1 MLANSH
7 VRWILNWTPEMSHT
21 GARTP
26 QAHSNGAG
34 CSWVW
39 RARLRLVSLAG
50 GAKLSLA
57 AVSVK
62 KFTCGAGNDPS
73 LPVSNIPLSAR
84 VFTNKRT
91 KSTPVFLRLTIPEIT
106 MSSADAQTAPTAA
119 PTTQPMGM
127 RKNGMTRGPFPV
139 ALAAQ
144 Y

>member
-1 MLANSH
+1 M
-7 VRWILNWTPEMSHT
+7 
-21 GARTP
+21 
-26 QAHSNGAG
+26 
-34 CSWVW
+34 W

-57 AVSVK
+57 VAAVSVK
-62 KFTCGAGNDPS
+62 KFTCGAGNDLS
-73 LPVSNIPLSAR
+73 LPVSNIPPSAR

-91 KSTPVFLRLTIPEIT
+91 TSTPIFLRLTIPEIT

-127 RKNGMTRGPFPV
+127 RKNGTPRGPFPM
-139 ALAAQ
+139 ALTAQ